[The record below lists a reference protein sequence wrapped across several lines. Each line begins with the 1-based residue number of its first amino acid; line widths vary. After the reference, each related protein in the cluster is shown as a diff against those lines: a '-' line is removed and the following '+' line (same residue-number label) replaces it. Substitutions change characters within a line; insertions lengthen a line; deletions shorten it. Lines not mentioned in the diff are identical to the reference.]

1 VGFILVVLM
10 LGLVFGLDGTASLS
24 PLMATAGAAVGMG
37 GVRTVDGAEC
47 FMEAGTSAVLTATDR
62 V

>member
-1 VGFILVVLM
+1 MLM
-10 LGLVFGLDGTASLS
+10 VSYLVFGLDGTVLLSL
-24 PLMATAGAAVGMG
+24 LMATAGAVVGMG

-47 FMEAGTSAVLTATDR
+47 FMGVGVCAVLTATNR